1 MYANHWRL
9 EIRKETDEGR
19 LVFKNIVPGASERDP
34 VGILSESEFCL
45 HGKLDYFVP
54 NVSEALLGGISAEK
68 DPSVLRDKGEVLQK
82 G

>member
-9 EIRKETDEGR
+9 EIRKETDEGSMA
-19 LVFKNIVPGASERDP
+19 FKNPVPRASERDLA
-34 VGILSESEFCL
+34 GILSESDFCL
-45 HGKLDYFVP
+45 HGRLDYFVP
-54 NVSEALLGGISAEK
+54 NVSEALLGGLSAEK